1 MNYMSYDKFK
11 TLMIETKRLLRDI
24 EEISKILNCG
34 VITTNTL
41 GDDLIEAILSMLDEH
56 FGIAPEGENAD
67 ILINYLTDDEELT
80 TREIYELIT
89 QPQIESKE

>member
-11 TLMIETKRLLRDI
+11 TLMVETKRLLRDI

-56 FGIAPEGENAD
+56 FGITPEGENAD

-89 QPQIESKE
+89 QPQIEPKE

>member
-56 FGIAPEGENAD
+56 FSIAPEGENAD